1 MLKIATPKMSQNEK
15 YNYKLIGNNLFS
27 LDYNEFY
34 KSDFGPRQ
42 ESRHVFIKHVDFKK
56 LSKHSLQ
63 ILEIGFGPGTNFFEL
78 IESLE
83 KKKIK
88 KKSITLLSKKTPL
101 TKALLRNI

>member
-1 MLKIATPKMSQNEK
+1 MSQNEK

-27 LDYNEFY
+27 SDYKEFY
-34 KSDFGPRQ
+34 KSEVGPRI
-42 ESRHVFIKHVDFKK
+42 ESRHVFVRHVDTKK
-56 LSKHSLQ
+56 LNQNSIN

-88 KKSITLLSKKTPL
+88 KKSITLLLKKTPL
-101 TKALLRNI
+101 TKALLINI